1 MENKELTREEI
12 LAFLNADKG
21 SHADKFFMKMMLWLD
36 CGFYFA
42 IAIFGLLLKAIGF
55 DTINLIINSAFV
67 LQIILFWVWYKFIN
81 NISQTYMFAF
91 VTSIMTTLKLVYG
104 YLVFQIQDSR
114 EFGSMI
120 FGPFHIIV
128 LIIILA
134 LAVYISLRLYKA
146 FKSIESKN
154 KDTSKKTF
162 VIATIACSGISAPLL
177 LHLLGDDIKEQLK
190 ILGLGIGF
198 CFWTLA
204 CIWLFMVI
212 LFIPKLIISQRYK
225 YLIEEKSNDK

>member
-1 MENKELTREEI
+1 MTREEI

-21 SHADKFFMKMMLWLD
+21 ITADKFLMKLILGFD
-36 CGFYFA
+36 CAFYFA
-42 IAIFGLLLKAIGF
+42 IAIFGLLLKAIRF
-55 DTINLIINSAFV
+55 DAANLTINVVFV
-67 LQIILFWVWYKFIN
+67 LQIVVFLVWYKLSN
-81 NISQTYMFAF
+81 NISQTYMFVF
-91 VTSIMTTLKLVYG
+91 VTTIMTTLKLVYG

-134 LAVYISLRLYKA
+134 LAVYISLGVYKA

-204 CIWLFMVI
+204 CIWLFLAI
-212 LFIPKLIISQRYK
+212 IIIPKLVISQKYK
-225 YLIEEKSNDK
+225 HLITEEK

>member
-1 MENKELTREEI
+1 MTREEI
-12 LAFLNADKG
+12 LFFLNADKG
-21 SHADKFFMKMMLWLD
+21 IAADKFFMKMMLWFD

-67 LQIILFWVWYKFIN
+67 LQIILFRVWYKFIN

-128 LIIILA
+128 LIIFLA
-134 LAVYISLRLYKA
+134 LAVYISLGIYKA
-146 FKSIESKN
+146 FESIESKN

-198 CFWTLA
+198 CLWALA
-204 CIWLFMVI
+204 CIWLFLAI
-212 LFIPKLIISQRYK
+212 IIIPKLVISQKYK
-225 YLIEEKSNDK
+225 HLIAEEK